1 MEAFVQKR
9 RYRGPVQGVVLD
21 WAGTAVDYGS
31 LGPVAVFVE
40 VFKKHGVEVS
50 VAEARAFMGMAKKD
64 HIRGMLAVPAIAGRW
79 RRAHGEAP
87 DEEAVARLYADTE
100 PMMVAAVARHA
111 APIPGLRQ
119 AVAAFRQRGVK
130 VGASTGYTAPIMAVL
145 AEAAAENGYA
155 PDASVCS
162 SDAPNGRPYPW
173 MCYLNAIR
181 LGVYPMAA
189 MVKVGDT
196 VADIHEG
203 LNAGMWTIGVTQ
215 TGNELGLSEAEVAAL
230 TAEDLLGRLAH
241 IEERLIEAGAH
252 YVAAGIW
259 SCPAII
265 DDIGRR
271 LKNGETPLPE
281 GK

>member
-1 MEAFVQKR
+1 MEEFVQKK

-31 LGPVAVFVE
+31 LSPVAVFVE

-64 HIRGMLAVPAIAGRW
+64 HIRGMLGVPAIAERW
-79 RRAHGEAP
+79 RSAHGKPP
-87 DEEAVARLYADTE
+87 DSEAVDRLYADTE
-100 PMMVAAVARHA
+100 PMMVAAVSRHA
-111 APIPGLRQ
+111 APIPGLGQ

-145 AEAAAENGYA
+145 AEAAAKNGYV

-189 MVKVGDT
+189 MVKIGDT
-196 VADIHEG
+196 AADIHEG

-230 TAEDLLGRLAH
+230 TAEDLLGRLSH
-241 IEERLIEAGAH
+241 IEERFIEAGAH

-265 DDIGRR
+265 DDINRR
-271 LKNGETPLPE
+271 LKNGETPLPNR
-281 GK
+281 